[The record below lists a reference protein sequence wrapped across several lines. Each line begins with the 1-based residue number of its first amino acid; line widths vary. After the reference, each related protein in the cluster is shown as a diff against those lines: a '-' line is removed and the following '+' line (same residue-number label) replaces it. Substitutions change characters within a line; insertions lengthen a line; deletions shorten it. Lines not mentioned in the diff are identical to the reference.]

1 MSAGGKRPGA
11 GRKPEK
17 IVHQIILRETQP
29 GRFEQIA
36 EATDE
41 DLTPLAVMQDNMAFF
56 HRKAGELM
64 AVIMQLPTLTH
75 DEVTDAQVQA
85 LKDMAGL
92 LRMREMAQMCARDL
106 ARYTTRPWR
115 QSPTRRLHRPAIA
128 IRGLASR
135 CSNTSPRPRRSATR
149 SRCRGRPATR
159 AAQAAVSWCSS
170 ATMQAEILRRTA
182 RLSAWCIMVMCRWHR
197 LRPHACPQSESP
209 STAPYPTLRPPA
221 SRASP
226 T

>member
-1 MSAGGKRPGA
+1 MSAGGTRPGA

-75 DEVTDAQVQA
+75 DEVTGAQVQA

-92 LRMREMAQMCARDL
+92 LKSLAKKVNLKHFQKHRRGPKKAQ
-106 ARYTTRPWR
+106 PK
-115 QSPTRRLHRPAIA
+115 
-128 IRGLASR
+128 
-135 CSNTSPRPRRSATR
+135 
-149 SRCRGRPATR
+149 R
-159 AAQAAVSWCSS
+159 AFYKHIPHVA
-170 ATMQAEILRRTA
+170 TA
-182 RLSAWCIMVMCRWHR
+182 RILAERKQC
-197 LRPHACPQSESP
+197 
-209 STAPYPTLRPPA
+209 
-221 SRASP
+221 
-226 T
+226 